1 LIPTASASTR
11 CEKTFG
17 RFDRDLRRDPAAER
31 HARQDDLAQVHC
43 LHEVEIEIGEI
54 IHGGHGAGQFAAPE
68 TWMGRRDQCKRPGK
82 LVDHAVGGFD
92 ADRGMQQQQRPAG
105 SALDELDANPCNL
118 RQAVRCFD
126 AVEHG
131 WDHLAGFSAA

>member
-1 LIPTASASTR
+1 LP
-11 CEKTFG
+11 
-17 RFDRDLRRDPAAER
+17 P
-31 HARQDDLAQVHC
+31 QVHC

-68 TWMGRRDQCKRPGK
+68 TWMGRRDQRKRPGK

-118 RQAVRCFD
+118 RQAVRCID